1 MKKVLSLILVLSSFK
16 LFAQPF
22 EGEIGFTQKTKSE
35 TITYRYHIKDEKVRV
50 EEFDGENK
58 LVAFIILNL
67 NTFDAILFNIDRKL
81 YVDLEKNN
89 SQLVKVKGVEII
101 NVDSTKRILGYDCK
115 QVVVKNK
122 KEKKEVIYYNC
133 KDNFS
138 FFKGLLITLNR
149 KDLPSVYFQQ
159 IPEINDVFPF
169 LAVEKDADGN
179 VITTFE
185 VTDVVN
191 KKVDRNL
198 FEIPVGYSKL

>member
-1 MKKVLSLILVLSSFK
+1 MKNALFLILVLSSFK

-58 LVAFIILNL
+58 LIAFIVLNL
-67 NTFDAILFNIDRKL
+67 NSFDAVLFNIERKL

-89 SQLVKVKGVEII
+89 TELFKVKGVEI
-101 NVDSTKRILGYDCK
+101 VMGDSTKRILGYDCK

-149 KDLPSVYFQQ
+149 RDLPSVYFQQ
-159 IPEINDVFPF
+159 LPDINDVFPF
-169 LAVEKDADGN
+169 LAVEKDSDGN
-179 VITTFE
+179 VIKTFE

-191 KKVDRNL
+191 KKVDINL
-198 FEIPVGYSKL
+198 FEIPMGYSKL